1 MKKEPVKVLKRR
13 RGVILILCT
22 WIMVVLVTLSLV
34 LAQRVR
40 VESMAAGN
48 RVSQLQAEQIERG
61 AEQWV
66 LCQVDQTAGD
76 AVTVT
81 QTPAEAVQLGD
92 GYFWILRNCGDD
104 TVGYDG
110 TQYSFGITDESGKLN
125 LNYATTDM
133 MMYLPGMTQEA
144 ADSIKD
150 WVDTDSTVT
159 GSDGAEDTE
168 YMTLPLAYHCKNGP
182 LDSVEELNL
191 VMNVTPDL
199 FYGFDL
205 NRNGV
210 IEEGEQLASNGGSMF
225 STADS
230 DPRGFFPFVTAW
242 TKPAAAAAGG
252 GGGGGGGG
260 AATPFA
266 KININT
272 APLQVLRCLPGLE
285 DADAQAIVDGRAGG
299 IDTTTTTWLSTVITQ
314 AKATALANYIAATS
328 NYYSADIV
336 AATANGRAFKR
347 VRIVV
352 DASSSPPKI
361 LYRKDISDLGW
372 PLDPQIQQ
380 DLRAGKEPSTSGIQT
395 LNGGF

>member
-40 VESMAAGN
+40 VESLAAGN
-48 RVSQLQAEQIERG
+48 RLSQLQAEQIERG

-66 LCQVDQTAGD
+66 LCQVDQMAGD
-76 AVTVT
+76 AITVT
-81 QTPAEAVQLGD
+81 QTPAEAVPLGD
-92 GYFWILRNCGDD
+92 GYFWILRTCGDD
-104 TVGYDG
+104 YVGYDA
-110 TQYSFGITDESGKLN
+110 TQYSFGITDESAKLN
-125 LNYATTDM
+125 LNYATPEM
-133 MMYLPGMTQEA
+133 MMYLPGLLQDTLVP
-144 ADSIKD
+144 DCIKD
-150 WVDTDSTVT
+150 WVDTDTTVT
-159 GSDGAEDTE
+159 GTDGAEDTE
-168 YMTLPLAYHCKNGP
+168 YMTLPIPYHCKNGP
-182 LDSVEELNL
+182 FDSVEELNL

-199 FYGFDL
+199 LYGFDT

-210 IEEGEQLASNGGSMF
+210 IEQSEQDASNGGAMF
-225 STADS
+225 STADQ
-230 DPRGFFPFVTAW
+230 DPRGFFPFVTVW
-242 TKPAAAAAGG
+242 TKPETAAA
-252 GGGGGGGG
+252 GGGGGGG

-272 APLQVLRCLPGLE
+272 APLQVLRCLPGIE

-299 IDTTTTTWLSTVITQ
+299 VDTTTTTWLSTVIAQ
-314 AKATALANYIAATS
+314 AKATAIANYISATS

-336 AATANGRAFKR
+336 AVSGNGRAFKR

-352 DASSSPPKI
+352 DASATPPKV
-361 LYRKDISDLGW
+361 LYRKDITELGW

-380 DLRAGKEPSTSGIQT
+380 DLRAGKEPTTSGIQT
-395 LNGGF
+395 FNGGF